1 MTIQVRAELMT
12 ELRIM
17 TKKRVIPKRRFNVYE
32 RNNDY
37 REEYLTT
44 KGRVITSC
52 KRGIMTKRVK

>member
-1 MTIQVRAELMT
+1 MT

-17 TKKRVIPKRRFNVYE
+17 TMKRVIPKRRFNVYE

-37 REEYLTT
+37 REEYLTI